1 MGAGNQGGGGNAE
14 DAAIRRD
21 ATARGEDPSVT
32 RQYFAETGILESL
45 RREAI

>member
-1 MGAGNQGGGGNAE
+1 QGGGGNAE

-32 RQYFAETGILESL
+32 RQFFRDRDSG
-45 RREAI
+45 